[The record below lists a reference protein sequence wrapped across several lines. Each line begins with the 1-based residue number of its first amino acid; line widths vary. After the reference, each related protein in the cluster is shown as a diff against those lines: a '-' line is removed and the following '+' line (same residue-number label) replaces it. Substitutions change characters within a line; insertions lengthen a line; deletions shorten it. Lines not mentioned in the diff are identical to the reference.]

1 MGEEAQTLKQS
12 LKLPVAFVLLLW
24 GIHLIEVLSDEE
36 LAAFMGI
43 LPRQAEGLL
52 GIITFPLI
60 HGGWGHL
67 SSNSLPL
74 IILGTAILFFYRPI
88 ALRSIAFIYLLHG
101 ALVFLAARPVTHI
114 GASGLVYGFAAFLL
128 TSGILRRERSLMA
141 LSMLVIF
148 IYGGMIWGVL
158 PIREGV
164 SWEGHLFGAIAG
176 IAAAFY
182 YRREGPQRTPYEWE
196 QEDNLPET
204 GVWDYRTHFPP
215 PRHPD
220 KEQ

>member
-12 LKLPVAFVLLLW
+12 LKLPIAFVLLLW

-52 GIITFPLI
+52 GIVTFPLI

-101 ALVFLAARPVTHI
+101 AFVFLAARPVTHI

>member
-12 LKLPVAFVLLLW
+12 LKLPIAFVLLLW

-52 GIITFPLI
+52 GIVTFPLI

>member
-12 LKLPVAFVLLLW
+12 LKLPIAFVLLLW

-52 GIITFPLI
+52 GIVTFPLI

-128 TSGILRRERSLMA
+128 TSGILRRERSLIA

>member
-52 GIITFPLI
+52 GIVTFPLI
-60 HGGWGHL
+60 HGGWRHL

-101 ALVFLAARPVTHI
+101 AFVFLAARPVTHI